1 MNTFSK
7 MTLAAAVCLTPLA
20 AEQAEAAFSMNV
32 QLGVMR
38 DAAGENPITD
48 GTVALIADIEKDGF
62 GEFGTDPSSYNSDDA
77 DDVVLDILGI
87 NNAFGANGA
96 LSGTFGPYEAP
107 ADTPILAAF
116 YDDGLQGSGTG
127 PGEGV
132 DFGILDFG
140 FAIGNPNA
148 SAEPFSFITTDL
160 GGPEAPESAYA
171 NDGTV
176 VPEPASL
183 ALLGLGG
190 LLMAR
195 RRR

>member
-7 MTLAAAVCLTPLA
+7 MAIAAAVCLTPLA
-20 AEQAEAAFSMNV
+20 AEQAQAAFSMNV

-48 GTVALIADIEKDGF
+48 GTVALIADIDKDGF
-62 GEFGTDPSSYNSDDA
+62 GEIGTDPTSYNSDDS
-77 DDVVLDILGI
+77 DDVVLDVLGI
-87 NNAFGANGA
+87 NNAFATDGV
-96 LSGTFGPYEAP
+96 LSGTFGPYDTP
-107 ADTPILAAF
+107 ADTPIIAVF
-116 YDDGLQGSGTG
+116 YDDALQGSGSG

-140 FAIGNPNA
+140 FAIANPNA
-148 SAEPFSFITTDL
+148 SAEPFSFLTTDL
-160 GGPEAPESAYA
+160 LGSNAPESAFA
-171 NDGTV
+171 NDGTT

-183 ALLGLGG
+183 ALLGMGG